1 MKSNEK
7 IIPAQAADIGTLAEI
22 EFANMSRFIEP
33 HDEWNPEF
41 VRKSIRE
48 NLDRA
53 WVLAGPDVS
62 GFYCWAPDKDCA
74 VLLSIQVR
82 EALQGKG
89 YGTKLLNHF
98 QGQAEEHGFYKLGLA
113 VHRKNR
119 AYEWYTRHGYQYVED
134 DGPDCHVLIKELN
147 SKEF

>member
-1 MKSNEK
+1 M
-7 IIPAQAADIGTLAEI
+7 ITPAQAVDIDTLAEI

-33 HDEWNPEF
+33 HAEWNLAS

-53 WVLAGPDVS
+53 WTLADPDVT
-62 GFYCWAPDKDCA
+62 GFYYWAPDEDCA

-82 EALQGKG
+82 EAFQGKG
-89 YGTKLLNHF
+89 YGTELLNHF
-98 QGQAEEHGFYKLGLA
+98 QEQAEEHGFNKLGLA

-134 DGPDCHVLIKELN
+134 DGPDCHVLVNTNLKEP
-147 SKEF
+147 